1 MNYVFIVDTFFG
13 IFAIDESGKI
23 INFMN
28 FEEDHEKIVEFY
40 SAIESGIIQI
50 EFENFLFDSYV
61 PNSDELIF
69 DNKDLGFLI
78 SEQLDIKTSY
88 NFKSLEI
95 GEIRDKIEF
104 YLKKVGINKTREEI
118 LAHDEEIENKL
129 AIRKSH

>member
-1 MNYVFIVDTFFG
+1 
-13 IFAIDESGKI
+13 
-23 INFMN
+23 MN

-50 EFENFLFDSYV
+50 EFENFLFESYT

-69 DNKDLGFLI
+69 DNKDLEFLI

-104 YLKKVGINKTREEI
+104 YLKKVGMKIQRWRERWIN
-118 LAHDEEIENKL
+118 N
-129 AIRKSH
+129 